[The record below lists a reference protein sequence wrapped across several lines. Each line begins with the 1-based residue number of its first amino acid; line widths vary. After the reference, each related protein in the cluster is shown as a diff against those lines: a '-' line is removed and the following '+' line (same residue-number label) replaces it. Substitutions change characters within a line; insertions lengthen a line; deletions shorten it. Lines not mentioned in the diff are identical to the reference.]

1 MTGDIPTMATSRDS
15 LFDKGQGRLAGIGP
29 LVAAI
34 AGCTLVLTAVFV
46 GVVAL
51 ASGQTAGLVGRLPLY
66 VLATAVA
73 FLAVLLA
80 ADHARTHGMTV
91 LARAAGVAVVCF
103 VTVSL
108 GTEGVVYA
116 VRYPE
121 TVVGS
126 HLFVYLLS
134 AAVIASGLGYWAAR
148 NRRDVRELASSD
160 YL

>member
-1 MTGDIPTMATSRDS
+1 MATSRNS
-15 LFDKGQGRLAGIGP
+15 LFDRGRLVGTGP

-51 ASGQTAGLVGRLPLY
+51 ASGQTVGLVGRLPLY

-73 FLAVLLA
+73 FLAVLLV
-80 ADHARTHGMTV
+80 ADHDRTHGATT
-91 LARAAGVAVVCF
+91 LARAVTAAAVCF
-103 VTVSL
+103 VTVTL
-108 GTEGVVYA
+108 GTEGVVYT
-116 VRYPE
+116 VRYPG

-148 NRRDVRELASSD
+148 NRRDVRDLARSD

>member
-1 MTGDIPTMATSRDS
+1 MATSRNS
-15 LFDKGQGRLAGIGP
+15 LLDRGRLAGTGP

-51 ASGQTAGLVGRLPLY
+51 ASGQTAGAVGRLPLY

-73 FLAVLLA
+73 FLAVLLV
-80 ADHARTHGMTV
+80 ADHDRTHGATI
-91 LARAAGVAVVCF
+91 LARAITVAVCSF

-108 GTEGVVYA
+108 GTEGAVYA

-134 AAVIASGLGYWAAR
+134 AAVIAAGLGYWAAR
-148 NRRDVRELASSD
+148 NRRDVRDLARSD

>member
-1 MTGDIPTMATSRDS
+1 MNGDTPTMATSRDS
-15 LFDKGQGRLAGIGP
+15 LFDKGQGRLVGTGP

-46 GVVAL
+46 GIVAL
-51 ASGQTAGLVGRLPLY
+51 ASGQAAGLVGRLPLY

-73 FLAVLLA
+73 FLAVLLV
-80 ADHARTHGMTV
+80 ADHDRTHGMTILGRSV
-91 LARAAGVAVVCF
+91 AVAVVCF

-148 NRRDVRELASSD
+148 NRRDVSDLASSN